1 MRQSRPSIICA
12 VIASVLAVPAA
23 AQNPQCDALAFP
35 SARPACNTAV
45 DAIRAFHPVAGMI
58 VGGGNPVIGTSGSLG
73 GIGHLTIT
81 ARVNAIKASLP
92 NPDSASQ
99 SQVPSS
105 FHGAI
110 PAPIVE
116 AALGLLRGRGG
127 FLSVDALGSAV
138 LLPTSGVSG
147 LSVDSNA
154 AHIGGAALGIGYG
167 ARVGI
172 LGGTFPIP
180 ALSVSWMHRTLPR
193 IQYGNVS
200 QSTFGTGDQFQF
212 DMDLSRQLS
221 RGRELEVRARGS
233 RRRSRRRSL
242 LLQRDEHQFPRQP
255 AEPGER
261 ADRRHQPEQHARGG
275 VPERWTE
282 PRRPQ
287 ARRRARIPDGEGPA
301 LHDELFQ
308 LRPQGGPCLRRHRAP
323 LRLLTGLP
331 KGRRWGAPSTS
342 HCEVGGASRRIPSSA
357 RSSSGATRP
366 SAQGFTPNTAGRTRK
381 SWRWRTPAT
390 GRAVRRW
397 W

>member
-45 DAIRAFHPVAGMI
+45 DAIRAFHPLAGMI
-58 VGGGNPVIGTSGSLG
+58 VSGGNPVLGTAGSLG
-73 GIGHLTIT
+73 GIGHLTVT

-110 PAPIVE
+110 PAPVVE
-116 AALGLLRGRGG
+116 GALGLLRGRGG

-172 LGGTFPIP
+172 LSGTFPIP
-180 ALSVSWMHRTLPR
+180 ALSVSWMRRTLPR
-193 IQYGNVS
+193 IQYGNLGPS
-200 QSTFGTGDQFQF
+200 FGTGDQFEF
-212 DMDLSRQLS
+212 SMDLKADNYRAVASWKFVLVDLAAGLGVDHYSSSATSISFHDNPLS
-221 RGRELEVRARGS
+221 PANVRTVVINPSSTREVAFVDGGL
-233 RRRSRRRSL
+233 SL
-242 LLQRDEHQFPRQP
+242 AALKLV
-255 AEPGER
+255 AELGYQTGK
-261 ADRRHQPEQHARGG
+261 DQHFTTNFSNFDPKAGHVFGG
-275 VPERWTE
+275 V
-282 PRRPQ
+282 
-287 ARRRARIPDGEGPA
+287 G
-301 LHDELFQ
+301 
-308 LRPQGGPCLRRHRAP
+308 LRF
-323 LRLLTGLP
+323 
-331 KGRRWGAPSTS
+331 
-342 HCEVGGASRRIPSSA
+342 
-357 RSSSGATRP
+357 
-366 SAQGFTPNTAGRTRK
+366 GF
-381 SWRWRTPAT
+381 
-390 GRAVRRW
+390 
-397 W
+397 

>member
-1 MRQSRPSIICA
+1 MICA
-12 VIASVLAVPAA
+12 VIALVLAAPLAA
-23 AQNPQCDALAFP
+23 EEPQCAMPYPNAT
-35 SARPACNTAV
+35 AACNTAV
-45 DAIRAFHPVAGMI
+45 DAIRAFHPLAGMI
-58 VGGGNPVIGTSGSLG
+58 VSGGNPVIGTSGSLG

-172 LGGTFPIP
+172 LGGTYPIP

-193 IQYGNVS
+193 IQYGNLGPA
-200 QSTFGTGDQFQF
+200 FGTGDQFEF
-212 DMDLSRQLS
+212 SMDLKADNYRAVASWKFVLVDLAAGLGVDRYSSSATSISFHDNPLS
-221 RGRELEVRARGS
+221 PGNVRTVVINPSSTREVAFVNGGL
-233 RRRSRRRSL
+233 SL
-242 LLQRDEHQFPRQP
+242 AALKLV
-255 AEPGER
+255 AELGFQTGK
-261 ADRRHQPEQHARGG
+261 DQHF
-275 VPERWTE
+275 TTN
-282 PRRPQ
+282 
-287 ARRRARIPDGEGPA
+287 
-301 LHDELFQ
+301 FQ
-308 LRPQGGPCLRRHRAP
+308 LRPQGGPCLRRRRAP
-323 LRLLTGLP
+323 LRLLTDLP
-331 KGRRWGAPSTS
+331 NGRRWDAPSTS
-342 HCEVGGASRRIPSSA
+342 RCGVGGASLRIPSSA
-357 RSSSGATRP
+357 PSSCRVGPWPAR
-366 SAQGFTPNTAGRTRK
+366 GFTRNSEGRTRR
-381 SWRWRTPAT
+381 SWRSRPRAS
-390 GRAVRRW
+390 GRAARPSW
-397 W
+397 